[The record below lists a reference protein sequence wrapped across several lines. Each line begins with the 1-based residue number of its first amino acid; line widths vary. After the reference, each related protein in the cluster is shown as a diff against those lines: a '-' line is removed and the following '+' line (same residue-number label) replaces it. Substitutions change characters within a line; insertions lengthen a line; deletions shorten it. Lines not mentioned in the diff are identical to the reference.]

1 MLGSFIRRGVIAGL
15 AGGAASALFLLLVGE
30 STIGDAIRL
39 EEKRS
44 GGGGQELYTR
54 GTQVFGGALGVV
66 LVSVAL
72 GVVFAATFAAVR
84 HRLPGRD
91 DWQRSITWAGT
102 AFLVVYLV
110 PFAKY
115 PPNPPAVGNPDTI
128 DERTI
133 LYLAM
138 LGWSIGAAY
147 VAVRLGAWL
156 RGHGFVDPARLCAR
170 VVAWVG
176 LVAAGYVVLPGSPD
190 AVTAP
195 ATLIW
200 RFRLASVGGA
210 LLLWAVTGVVFG
222 LLCLLGESRAR
233 RVPRS
238 EAPSEVTS
246 ER

>member
-1 MLGSFIRRGVIAGL
+1 MLGSFIRRGAIAGL

-39 EEKRS
+39 EEKR
-44 GGGGQELYTR
+44 GGGGGEELYTR

-91 DWQRSITWAGT
+91 DWRRSVTWAGM
-102 AFLVVYLV
+102 AFVVVYLV

-133 LYLAM
+133 LYFAM
-138 LGWSIGAAY
+138 LAWSIGAAY
-147 VAVRLGAWL
+147 VAVRLGTWL
-156 RGHGFVDPARLCAR
+156 RGRGFVDAARLCA
-170 VVAWVG
+170 VVIAWVG
-176 LVAAGYVVLPGSPD
+176 LVAVGYMVLPGSPD

-200 RFRLASVGGA
+200 RFRLASAGGA

-222 LLCLLGESRAR
+222 FLCLPAESRVRRAR
-233 RVPRS
+233 RS
-238 EAPSEVTS
+238 EARTGVMSEP
-246 ER
+246 